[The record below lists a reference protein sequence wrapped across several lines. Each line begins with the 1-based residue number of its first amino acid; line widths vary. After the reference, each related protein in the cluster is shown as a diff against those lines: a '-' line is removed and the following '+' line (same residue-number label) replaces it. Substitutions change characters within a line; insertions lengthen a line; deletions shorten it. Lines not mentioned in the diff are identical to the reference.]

1 MVVLVGNADYAIVEA
16 EADKVA
22 KQAADH
28 LRRAKKRLRSRN
40 DDSSSDTPPQ
50 RYCMSLSIR
59 PLPHYDNY

>member
-1 MVVLVGNADYAIVEA
+1 MFVLVGNADYAIVEA

-50 RYCMSLSIR
+50 RYCMALSIR

>member
-40 DDSSSDTPPQ
+40 DDYRELVFLIKTML
-50 RYCMSLSIR
+50 RCVYKTGNA
-59 PLPHYDNY
+59 Y

>member
-50 RYCMSLSIR
+50 RYCIFL
-59 PLPHYDNY
+59 